1 MSLTDASER
10 GRPISPGLMENAAS
24 LKQDET
30 LDPICG
36 GRLRVIQAKR
46 GYRFSVDSL
55 LLASFV
61 RLRPGETAADLGTG
75 SGILAL
81 ILATTP
87 ERPFVEAL
95 ELQPEL
101 VDRARRSAELNGL
114 ADRIR
119 VREGDVRRSG
129 TLLAASSFDLVVFNP
144 PYRKA
149 RSGRV
154 NPNREKALARHEI
167 TGTLEDFLTAAACLL
182 KKGGRVCAIYPAPR
196 AATLL
201 AAMKTRGLE
210 PKRIR
215 MVHSRS
221 DSEGEFILVEGTRGG
236 GEELEVMPPL
246 FLYGEGERHSREMER
261 LMDGLAAAP
270 GPAGEADPLS

>member
-1 MSLTDASER
+1 MEHAS
-10 GRPISPGLMENAAS
+10 S
-24 LKQDET
+24 LKEDET

-61 RLRPGETAADLGTG
+61 RLRPEETAADLGTG

-81 ILATTP
+81 ILATRP
-87 ERPFVEAL
+87 EHPFVEAL
-95 ELQPEL
+95 ELQPGL
-101 VDRARRSAELNGL
+101 ADRARRSAALNGL

-119 VREGDVRRSG
+119 VREGDVRLAVS
-129 TLLAASSFDLVVFNP
+129 LLAASSFDLVVFNP

-149 RSGRV
+149 RSGRI

-167 TGTLEDFLTAAACLL
+167 TGTLEDFLAAASLLL
-182 KKGGRVCAIYPAPR
+182 KEGGRVCAIYPATR

-215 MVHSRS
+215 LVHSRS
-221 DSEGEFILVEGTRGG
+221 DMEGEFVLVEGIRGG

-246 FLYGEGERHSREMER
+246 FIYGDGDRYSGEMER
-261 LMDGLAAAP
+261 IMDGLAAFP
-270 GPAGEADPLS
+270 GSAGEAGPSS

>member
-1 MSLTDASER
+1 MEDAEH
-10 GRPISPGLMENAAS
+10 
-24 LKQDET
+24 LKDDET

-61 RLRPGETAADLGTG
+61 RLRPGERAADLGTG

-81 ILATTP
+81 ILASRP
-87 ERPFVEAL
+87 ERPVVDAL

-101 VDRARRSAELNGL
+101 ADRARRSAEINGL
-114 ADRIR
+114 DDRVR
-119 VREGDVRRSG
+119 VREGNVRY
-129 TLLAASSFDLVVFNP
+129 AAEILPAAAFDLVVFNP

-167 TGTLEDFLTAAACLL
+167 AGTVEDFLAAAALLL
-182 KKGGRVCAIYPAPR
+182 KDGGRVCAIYPASR
-196 AATLL
+196 AVGLL
-201 AAMKTRGLE
+201 SAMRVRGLE
-210 PKRIR
+210 PKRLR
-215 MVHSRS
+215 VVHSRS
-221 DSEGEFILVEGTRGG
+221 HEEGEFVLVEGIRGG
-236 GEELEVMPPL
+236 REELDVMPPL
-246 FLYGEGERHSREMER
+246 FLYGTGLTYSEEMER
-261 LMDGLAAAP
+261 IMGGLAASP
-270 GPAGEADPLS
+270 GSAGGECPSS

>member
-1 MSLTDASER
+1 
-10 GRPISPGLMENAAS
+10 MEHAAL
-24 LKQDET
+24 LKEDET

-61 RLRPGETAADLGTG
+61 RLRPGETAADLGAG

-81 ILATTP
+81 ILATRP

-101 VDRARRSAELNGL
+101 ADRARRSAEINGL
-114 ADRIR
+114 GDRIR
-119 VREGDVRRSG
+119 VREGDVRR
-129 TLLAASSFDLVVFNP
+129 TVPILAASSFELVVFNP
-144 PYRKA
+144 PYRKS

-167 TGTLEDFLTAAACLL
+167 AGTLEDFLASAALLL
-182 KKGGRVCAIYPAPR
+182 KEGGRVYAIYPAAR
-196 AATLL
+196 AATLIT
-201 AAMKTRGLE
+201 AMKTRGLE
-210 PKRIR
+210 PKRLR

-221 DSEGEFILVEGTRGG
+221 DSEGEFVLVEGTLGG

-246 FLYGEGERHSREMER
+246 FLYGEGERYSGEMQR
-261 LMDGLAAAP
+261 LMDGLSSAP
-270 GPAGEADPLS
+270 GSAGEADPSS